1 MQFHGMEEGGLPCRR
16 EFNGEDVLGTM
27 DQVRMDEG
35 APEMVTPVERY
46 VQDLVCLRELTSSA
60 EPPK

>member
-16 EFNGEDVLGTM
+16 EFEGEDVLGTM

-35 APEMVTPVERY
+35 APETVNPVERN
-46 VQDLVCLRELTSSA
+46 VRDLACLRKRT
-60 EPPK
+60 